1 MSNSRDTS
9 KQPKR
14 NHHQTPNSAESAN
27 QNSNSL
33 PSLKLNGALL
43 VSTIDYL
50 EQRSFRKLISSVFKQ
65 DRIKYGGYL
74 ADDDVTNCN
83 LLLMIIKV
91 HPNIIFQSSPMYPW
105 NEADMYIFFK
115 ELFY

>member
-1 MSNSRDTS
+1 MSNCKDNS

-14 NHHQTPNSAESAN
+14 DHHTPTGAESAN

-43 VSTIDYL
+43 VSTIGYL
-50 EQRSFRKLISSVFKQ
+50 EQRSFKKLSFSVFKQ

-74 ADDDVTNCN
+74 ADDEVTNCN
-83 LLLMIIKV
+83 LLL
-91 HPNIIFQSSPMYPW
+91 NIN
-105 NEADMYIFFK
+105 NELLM
-115 ELFY
+115 L